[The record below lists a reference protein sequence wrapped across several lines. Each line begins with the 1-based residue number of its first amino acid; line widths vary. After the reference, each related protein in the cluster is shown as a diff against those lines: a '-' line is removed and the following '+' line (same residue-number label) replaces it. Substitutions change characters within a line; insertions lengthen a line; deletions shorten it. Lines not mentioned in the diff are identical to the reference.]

1 MARKELESLRN
12 KTEMELNQE
21 LVKLKKELFDVRT
34 KIATRQLED
43 NNASRVLRRRIARI
57 LTVLKEKEVA
67 SN

>member
-12 KTEMELNQE
+12 MTELELSQE
-21 LVKLKKELFDVRT
+21 LAKLKKDLFNVRT

-43 NNASRVLRRRIARI
+43 NNASRVLRRKIARI
-57 LTVLKEKEVA
+57 KTVVTEKTKG

>member
-12 KTEMELNQE
+12 KTEMELTQE
-21 LVKLKKELFDVRT
+21 LAKLKKELFEVRT

-43 NNASRVLRRRIARI
+43 NNASRVLRSKIARI
-57 LTVLKEKEVA
+57 KTVLIEKNET

>member
-12 KTEMELNQE
+12 KTEMELTQE
-21 LVKLKKELFDVRT
+21 LTKLKKELFEVRT

-43 NNASRVLRRRIARI
+43 NNASRVLRRKIARI
-57 LTVLKEKEVA
+57 KTVQNEKNKA